1 MMQTAPFDYYRPDTL
16 AEAVDLLATVEG
28 ARPLAGGHSLLPAMK
43 LRVANPTAV
52 VDLSRIEGLD
62 GISRNG
68 ESLTIGA
75 LTKHA
80 AVAASEL
87 VRSDCSILAD
97 AAAHIGDPAV
107 RNRGT
112 LGGSIAHADPAAD
125 YPTVLTALGA
135 TVTVTGRSGER
146 SIPVDEYFVDMF
158 TPAHADGE
166 IVTSVDIP
174 VIGTGIGGAYV
185 KHRHPA
191 SSYAVVGVAAVVAVE
206 DGTCTAARIAIGGV
220 TGTPERVEAAEAA
233 LVGQPAVEEAITAA
247 SSHVGEALGN
257 PLGDAYASGEYRVH
271 LAGVLTRRAL
281 VDAFAAA
288 GA

>member
-16 AEAVDLLATVEG
+16 AEAVDLLASVEG

-68 ESLTIGA
+68 DSLTIGA

-87 VRSDCSILAD
+87 VQSDCSILAD
-97 AAAHIGDPAV
+97 AASHIGDPAV

-135 TVTVTGRSGER
+135 TVTVTGKSGER

-158 TPAHADGE
+158 TPAHTEGE
-166 IVTSVDIP
+166 LVTSVSVP
-174 VIGTGIGGAYV
+174 ALGAGKGGAYV

-191 SSYAVVGVAAVVAVE
+191 SSYAVVGAAAVVTVE

-220 TGTPERVEAAEAA
+220 TGTPERAEAAEAA
-233 LVGQPAVEEAITAA
+233 LVGQPVTEEAITAA
-247 SSHVGEALGN
+247 SSHVGEGLGN

-281 VDAFAAA
+281 ADAFAAA

>member
-16 AEAVDLLATVEG
+16 AEAVDLLASVEG

-62 GISRNG
+62 GINRNG
-68 ESLTIGA
+68 DSLTIGA

-87 VRSDCSILAD
+87 VQSDCSILAD

-135 TVTVTGRSGER
+135 TVTVTGTSGER
-146 SIPVDEYFVDMF
+146 SIDVDEYFVDMF

-166 IVTSVDIP
+166 LVTSVDIP
-174 VIGTGIGGAYV
+174 VIGPGMGGAYV

-220 TGTPERVEAAEAA
+220 TGTPERAEAAEAA

-281 VDAFAAA
+281 ADAFAAA

>member
-174 VIGTGIGGAYV
+174 VIGTGMGGAYV

>member
-1 MMQTAPFDYYRPDTL
+1 MQTAPFDYYRPDTL
-16 AEAVDLLATVEG
+16 AEAVDLLASVEG

-68 ESLTIGA
+68 DSLTIGA

-80 AVAASEL
+80 AVAASDL
-87 VRSDCSILAD
+87 VQSDCSILAD

-135 TVTVTGRSGER
+135 TITVTGRSGER

-166 IVTSVDIP
+166 LVTAVDIP
-174 VIGTGIGGAYV
+174 VIGSGMGGAYV

-206 DGTCTAARIAIGGV
+206 DGACTAARIAIGGV
-220 TGTPERVEAAEAA
+220 TGTPERAEAAEAA

-247 SSHVGEALGN
+247 SSHVGEALSN

-271 LAGVLTRRAL
+271 LAGVLTGRAL

-288 GA
+288 GL

>member
-16 AEAVDLLATVEG
+16 AEAVDLLASVEG

-68 ESLTIGA
+68 DSLTIGA

-87 VRSDCSILAD
+87 MQSDCSILAD

-135 TVTVTGRSGER
+135 TVTVTGTSGER
-146 SIPVDEYFVDMF
+146 SIDVDEYFVDMF

-166 IVTSVDIP
+166 LVTSVDIP
-174 VIGTGIGGAYV
+174 VIGPGMGGAYV

-220 TGTPERVEAAEAA
+220 TGTPERAEAAEAA

-281 VDAFAAA
+281 ADAFAAA